1 MGKNHVFLVAFIFC
15 IHYVTNSSLNYK
27 PLKKGAIMNSLE
39 LVEAAGNGDTQQI
52 TSLLTTGADV
62 NSKDDHGRSAL
73 MKAAKYGHKGVVELL
88 IQLGADI
95 HARDNRGTNAV
106 YWAAEKAHNGVVEL
120 LIRHGA
126 DVDAIDDRGWS
137 ALDHARATQNKTL
150 TAILE
155 KAASLP
161 RVM

>member
-1 MGKNHVFLVAFIFC
+1 V
-15 IHYVTNSSLNYK
+15 
-27 PLKKGAIMNSLE
+27 
-39 LVEAAGNGDTQQI
+39 
-52 TSLLTTGADV
+52 
-62 NSKDDHGRSAL
+62 
-73 MKAAKYGHKGVVELL
+73 KAAKYGHTEVVELL

-95 HARDNRGTNAV
+95 HTRDNRGTNAV
-106 YWAAEKAHNGVVEL
+106 YWAAEKGHNGVVEL

-137 ALDHARATQNKTL
+137 ALDHARASQNTAL

-155 KAASLP
+155 QAVSLP